1 MIFFKKLA
9 NIYKSSAVVS
19 FWTLLSRIL
28 GFIRDIIFAVL
39 LGAGPAADA
48 FIIAFRLPSLFR
60 RFFTEGTFSAAF
72 IPLLAEH
79 NKSFVV
85 EKGLIFT
92 SKITTIILFIILPLI
107 IIAEIFMPNVV
118 LLIAPGFADDV
129 IRFELAVPYSRIV
142 FPYLIFIIITSIFAA
157 ALNTNG
163 KFWAGAAAP
172 VILNLIMILSMLIA
186 FADSGDKGIYLCYGV
201 IIAGIFQMLLL
212 AWANYKNGLAFNL
225 SFPKVDEPVKKFL
238 KRFFPAVLGAGAT
251 QINLLVSSIFASQI
265 PGAISWLYYSDRV
278 AQLPLGI
285 IAVAIGTVLLP
296 DLSKKIESGQKTD
309 EYLTQER
316 AILISIFFA
325 LPASVALIYMPNL
338 IIKSLFGYGAFTAT
352 DVNYTATAL
361 RIYAIGLPAFMLIKI
376 LAPFFFARKDVRTP
390 LIITAV
396 TSTLNAFLT
405 WYLIKSI
412 GFIGIAYSLVI
423 TGWISAILLF
433 VMVLLNNFYVP
444 KIIFFHKV
452 FLIIVASLFMLVS
465 LIIFE
470 IFYSNFSEVLFLNG
484 NIIKLIS
491 MIIIG
496 LISYL
501 FSSYFLKLFKSLK

>member
-28 GFIRDIIFAVL
+28 GFIRDIIFAIL

-60 RFFTEGTFSAAF
+60 RFFAEGTFSAAF

-79 NKSFVV
+79 NKSFAV

-186 FADSGDKGIYLCYGV
+186 FAHSGDKGIYLCYGV

-238 KRFFPAVLGAGAT
+238 KRCT
-251 QINLLVSSIFASQI
+251 TSSA
-265 PGAISWLYYSDRV
+265 RNR
-278 AQLPLGI
+278 
-285 IAVAIGTVLLP
+285 T
-296 DLSKKIESGQKTD
+296 
-309 EYLTQER
+309 
-316 AILISIFFA
+316 SIT
-325 LPASVALIYMPNL
+325 
-338 IIKSLFGYGAFTAT
+338 SL
-352 DVNYTATAL
+352 
-361 RIYAIGLPAFMLIKI
+361 
-376 LAPFFFARKDVRTP
+376 
-390 LIITAV
+390 
-396 TSTLNAFLT
+396 
-405 WYLIKSI
+405 
-412 GFIGIAYSLVI
+412 
-423 TGWISAILLF
+423 
-433 VMVLLNNFYVP
+433 
-444 KIIFFHKV
+444 
-452 FLIIVASLFMLVS
+452 
-465 LIIFE
+465 
-470 IFYSNFSEVLFLNG
+470 
-484 NIIKLIS
+484 
-491 MIIIG
+491 
-496 LISYL
+496 
-501 FSSYFLKLFKSLK
+501 